1 MTEQDR
7 VHWDEKYSS
16 GGYAP
21 HHAPGPP
28 PVFAAY
34 EDLFP
39 KSGYGIDLACGR
51 GMAAVWLAARGLTVH
66 GVDVS
71 PVAVQFARDLAA
83 RSGVGDRCRFDVFD
97 LDVGLSDGPPGDVIV
112 CHLFRDARL
121 DKAVIE
127 RLAPGGLLAM
137 AVLSEVDHGPGPF
150 RVARGELRAA
160 FSALTTI
167 AEGEVGGRAW
177 LLAKA

>member
-1 MTEQDR
+1 MTERDR
-7 VHWDEKYSS
+7 LHWDEKYS
-16 GGYAP
+16 GEGFAP
-21 HHAPGPP
+21 DHAPGPP
-28 PVFAAY
+28 GVFAAY
-34 EDLFP
+34 EQLFP
-39 KSGYGIDLACGR
+39 KSGHGIDLACGR
-51 GMAAVWLAARGLTVH
+51 GMAAVWLATRGLTVL

-71 PVAVQFARDLAA
+71 PVAVRFARDLAE
-83 RSGVGDRCRFDVFD
+83 RSGVGDRCRFDVLD
-97 LDVGLSDGPPGDVIV
+97 LDVGLPDGPPGDAIV
-112 CHLFRDARL
+112 CHLFRDTRL

-167 AEGEVGGRAW
+167 AEGEVGGLAW
-177 LLAKA
+177 LLAEA